1 MLVYPVPVQGAGAPH
16 EIAAMLELADR
27 RRDVEVLL
35 LVRGGGSLE
44 DLFAFNDESL
54 ARTIAG
60 IGLPLITGI
69 GHEID
74 FTIADFVAD
83 LRAPTPSAAAELAV
97 PDAAA
102 WLQALDVLTVRLRT
116 AAMRAHRRKTEGLAE
131 AGRRLSRLHPAQAV
145 AQRMQ
150 RLDELQSRSL
160 AATIRVNRTRRERLL
175 RLVAELAGRSPA
187 TRLAALSQRIQHLES
202 RLGSSAGHRIAIAK
216 GQVQVVVRGLEATSP
231 LATLGR
237 GYAIVTLASNGK
249 VVRDP
254 SEAPPGS
261 EVEARV
267 ARGQLRAR
275 VLGPKSLNQRG
286 PRPLRRSRV
295 RRWRGVRLSRRPSN
309 GFSSLLKST
318 RTGVP
323 FSLKASRKQL
333 TRKRR

>member
-1 MLVYPVPVQGAGAPH
+1 MTSATGAALRDVLHVLRRRCPGVPVLVYPVPVQGAGAAR

-27 RRDVEVLL
+27 RREVEVLL

-102 WLQALDVLTVRLRT
+102 WLQALDALTVRLRT
-116 AAMRAHRRKTEGLAE
+116 AALRAHRRKSECLAE
-131 AGRRLSRLHPAQAV
+131 AGRRLMRLHPAQAV

-150 RLDELQSRSL
+150 RVDELQSRSL
-160 AATIRVNRTRRERLL
+160 AAVIRARHITTGSTVASDRRNCSAGL
-175 RLVAELAGRSPA
+175 RLPGS
-187 TRLAALSQRIQHLES
+187 RLCRNEMRTSSR
-202 RLGSSAGHRIAIAK
+202 RLGSSARHRIAIAQ
-216 GQVQVVVRGLEATSP
+216 GLLLAAARGLEATSP

-254 SEAPPGS
+254 SEAPPGTD
-261 EVEARV
+261 VEARL
-267 ARGQLRAR
+267 ALGRLRAR
-275 VLGPKSLNQRG
+275 VLGPK
-286 PRPLRRSRV
+286 
-295 RRWRGVRLSRRPSN
+295 
-309 GFSSLLKST
+309 T
-318 RTGVP
+318 
-323 FSLKASRKQL
+323 
-333 TRKRR
+333 